1 MKNILITGGAG
12 FIGSHLA
19 EKLLRNGDNN
29 VIVIDNLINSNPH
42 NIEYLLQNPKFKFL
56 KFDITEPF
64 MLEEMKELE
73 GFKIKF
79 QGIQE
84 IYHLACP
91 TSAKNF
97 DKFKM
102 QTLDANALGTK
113 NVCEAAV
120 KYKSK
125 IVFTSS
131 SVVYGPRP
139 SDGHYFKE
147 EDVGTVDHLTPR
159 GCYDEGKRFA
169 ETIISTYEQVHKI
182 DAKIARVF
190 RTYGPRQK
198 LFDGQMI
205 PDFILDALE
214 GRDLV
219 IYGDDK
225 FSTTLCFVSDVV
237 EALIK
242 LVDAPK
248 GCGAVNLGSGEDVK
262 LVDVA
267 NQIIKMTGSKSK
279 VVFEKPL
286 VFTSQLGIPDTRKA
300 KELLGWLPL
309 ITLDKGLEQTINYTR
324 AHKAAL

>member
-19 EKLLRNGDNN
+19 EKLLRDGDNN
-29 VIVIDNLINSNPH
+29 VIIIDNLINSNPR
-42 NIEYLLQNPKFKFL
+42 NIEHLLPYPNLTFL
-56 KFDITEPF
+56 RLDITKPF
-64 MLEEMKELE
+64 ALEEMKELE
-73 GFKIKF
+73 KFKIKF
-79 QGIQE
+79 YGIQE

-97 DKFKM
+97 DKFKID
-102 QTLDANALGTK
+102 TLNANSLGTK
-113 NVCEAAV
+113 NICDLAV

-125 IVFTSS
+125 IVFASS

-139 SDGHYFKE
+139 LDKHHFKE

-169 ETIISTYEQVHKI
+169 ETIISTYEQVYDI
-182 DAKIARVF
+182 DAKIARIF
-190 RTYGPRQK
+190 RTYGPRQR
-198 LFDGQMI
+198 LFDGEMV

-219 IYGDDK
+219 IYGDET
-225 FSTTLCFVSDVV
+225 FSTTLCFVSDIVDG
-237 EALIK
+237 LIK
-242 LVDAPK
+242 LMDAPK
-248 GCGAVNLGSGEDVK
+248 GCGPVNLGGNEDLK

-267 NQIIKMTGSKSK
+267 HKIIQMTNSRSK
-279 VVFEKPL
+279 VIFEKPL
-286 VFTSQLGIPDTRKA
+286 MFMTQLGIPDIRKA

-309 ITLDKGLEQTINYTR
+309 VTLEKGLEQTINYTR